1 MTEIQR
7 TLSKRNGT
15 CEKEYGALVN
25 RKLRARYSL
34 SEELSILR
42 KREDD
47 PDAFAAYHAFAE
59 SCKKEAKA
67 EIYGEEG
74 EV

>member
-1 MTEIQR
+1 MTELQR
-7 TLSKRNGT
+7 TLSRLNGT
-15 CEKEYGALVN
+15 REKEYGALVN

-42 KREDD
+42 KREED

-59 SCKKEAKA
+59 TCKRDAKA
-67 EIYGEEG
+67 EIYGEE
-74 EV
+74 EKV